1 MGREGRKRGE
11 RAERG
16 RKRGG
21 GRNGGFGET
30 AEHAGY
36 SRTEYPWGLNRQGKK
51 LPCCRP
57 LYITEAL
64 RFRFSGERTG
74 LKIKAG
80 GTTRCEGKSRRMRS
94 QRDPQRGRRK
104 PGSNSRLPS
113 GSGWAQ
119 VCTHCPARHAVRREG
134 RVTGS
139 PAQLT

>member
-1 MGREGRKRGE
+1 MGSGKEERGKGRGGQK
-11 RAERG
+11 ERG
-16 RKRGG
+16 REKWRIWGD
-21 GRNGGFGET
+21 RR
-30 AEHAGY
+30 AY
-36 SRTEYPWGLNRQGKK
+36 RVQQDRIPWGLNKQGKK

-57 LYITEAL
+57 LYNTEAL
-64 RFRFSGERTG
+64 RFRSSGERTG
-74 LKIKAG
+74 FKVKAG

-104 PGSNSRLPS
+104 PGWDPRLPS

-119 VCTHCPARHAVRREG
+119 VCTRCPGRHAVGREG